1 MRKTIVF
8 AVAIIITALAAPAF
22 AHVTVQPDES
32 TPGAFARFVVRVP
45 NERPDASTTKV
56 EVELP
61 DLFFVSFM
69 DVPGW
74 TRNIEMRELD
84 QPAEVFGEE
93 VTEVVG
99 TVTWEGGAIEP
110 GEFTEF
116 GFSARMPEEPTTLE
130 FPAIQ
135 TYDSGEVVRWIGP
148 ADSEEPAARVHVLD
162 IGTGEEEG
170 QLAVLADLRSEI
182 RSLQADRSDSTL
194 PMVLSL
200 VAIVLGAAALAVTL
214 VRRRG

>member
-1 MRKTIVF
+1 MRKITSLL
-8 AVAIIITALAAPAF
+8 AVAAVALSPSPAL
-22 AHVTVQPDES
+22 AHVTVQPNES

-45 NERPDASTTKV
+45 NERPNASTTKV

-74 TRNIEMRELD
+74 TRTVEMRELD
-84 QPAEVFGEE
+84 EPAEVFGEQ

-99 TVTWEGGAIEP
+99 TVTWSGGEVEP
-110 GEFTEF
+110 GEFMEF
-116 GFSARMPEEPTTLE
+116 GFSARTPEEATTLE

-148 ADSEEPAARVHVLD
+148 SDSEEPAARVNVLYV
-162 IGTGEEEG
+162 GAGEDEG
-170 QLAVLADLRSEI
+170 QLAVLADSPIGWPHSTIRRTRRFRS
-182 RSLQADRSDSTL
+182 SSASS
-194 PMVLSL
+194 V
-200 VAIVLGAAALAVTL
+200 
-214 VRRRG
+214 

>member
-1 MRKTIVF
+1 M
-8 AVAIIITALAAPAF
+8 
-22 AHVTVQPDES
+22 
-32 TPGAFARFVVRVP
+32 VRVP

-74 TRNIEMRELD
+74 TKTVEMRELD
-84 QPAEVFGEE
+84 EPAEVFGEE

-99 TVTWEGGAIEP
+99 TVTWSGGEVEP
-110 GEFTEF
+110 GEFMEF
-116 GFSARMPEEPTTLE
+116 GFSAWMPEEATTLE

-148 ADSEEPAARVHVLD
+148 ADAEEPAARVQVLD
-162 IGTGEEEG
+162 IGAGEEEG
-170 QLAVLADLRSEI
+170 QLAVLADLRS
-182 RSLQADRSDSTL
+182 SVAALNDPPDATL
-194 PMVLSL
+194 PL
-200 VAIVLGAAALAVTL
+200 VLGIVGVVLGGTALAL
-214 VRRRG
+214 VLTRKRVGGTSSPR

>member
-1 MRKTIVF
+1 MRRY
-8 AVAIIITALAAPAF
+8 APLLALAAIVFSASPVL
-22 AHVTVQPDES
+22 AHVTVQPNES

-45 NERPDASTTKV
+45 NERSDASTTEV

-74 TRNIEMRELD
+74 TRTVEMRELVE
-84 QPAEVFGEE
+84 PAEVFGEE

-99 TVTWEGGAIEP
+99 TVTWSGGEIRP
-110 GEFTEF
+110 GEFMEF
-116 GFSARMPEEPTTLE
+116 GFSARMPEETATLE

-148 ADSEEPAARVHVLD
+148 PGAEEPAAQVHVLD
-162 IGTGEEEG
+162 IGAAEDQGE
-170 QLAVLADLRSEI
+170 LAVLADLRSTVASVED
-182 RSLQADRSDSTL
+182 QPDTTL
-194 PMVLSL
+194 PLILSI
-200 VAIVLGAAALAVTL
+200 VGIVLGAAALAVAL
-214 VRRRG
+214 NRRKV

>member
-1 MRKTIVF
+1 MRRSAPLLAI
-8 AVAIIITALAAPAF
+8 VAIVLSASPAL
-22 AHVTVQPDES
+22 AHVTVQPNES

-56 EVELP
+56 EVEFP

-74 TRNIEMRELD
+74 TRTVEMRELD
-84 QPAEVFGEE
+84 EPAEVFGEE

-99 TVTWEGGAIEP
+99 TVTWSGGEVQP
-110 GEFTEF
+110 GEFMEF
-116 GFSARMPEEPTTLE
+116 GFSARMPEETTTLE

-148 ADSEEPAARVHVLD
+148 PDAEEPAARVHVLD
-162 IGTGEEEG
+162 IGAGEDEG
-170 QLAVLADLRSEI
+170 ELAVLADLRSSVASVED
-182 RSLQADRSDSTL
+182 QPDTTL
-194 PMVLSL
+194 PLVLS
-200 VAIVLGAAALAVTL
+200 VSGVVLGGIALAMAL
-214 VRRRG
+214 KRRRA